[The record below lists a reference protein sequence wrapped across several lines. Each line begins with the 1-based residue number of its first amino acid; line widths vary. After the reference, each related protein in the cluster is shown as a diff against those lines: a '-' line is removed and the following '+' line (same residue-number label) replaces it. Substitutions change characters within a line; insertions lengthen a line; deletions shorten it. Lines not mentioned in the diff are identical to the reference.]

1 MKHFCEL
8 RTVVS
13 ECLGVRVLNIIV
25 FWYRTKEFYWHEEKS
40 SMEVNFD
47 WETSKENVL
56 PIKKGRA
63 LTDLAAQKSHSK
75 EAVFEKTIEENND
88 NGDILLGTYAQ
99 YFTYVRRRAG
109 DSRSASKVL
118 LEVSTFFKF
127 MSFIHLYFLKLSP

>member
-1 MKHFCEL
+1 
-8 RTVVS
+8 
-13 ECLGVRVLNIIV
+13 
-25 FWYRTKEFYWHEEKS
+25 
-40 SMEVNFD
+40 MEVNFD

-118 LEVSTFFKF
+118 LEVSTFLKF
-127 MSFIHLYFLKLSP
+127 MSFIHLYFLRLSPSCGFLVRSVARTIFLDLKTFITIYNMLSFGLST